1 MVSFST
7 CEMASRAKEAVEGLA
22 GAADRGIWSKVR
34 LVKEEEQRTDG
45 LSRKITF
52 P

>member
-1 MVSFST
+1 MSFSN
-7 CEMASRAKEAVEGLA
+7 CEMAGRAREAVEGLA

-34 LVKEEEQRTDG
+34 LVKEEERTDG